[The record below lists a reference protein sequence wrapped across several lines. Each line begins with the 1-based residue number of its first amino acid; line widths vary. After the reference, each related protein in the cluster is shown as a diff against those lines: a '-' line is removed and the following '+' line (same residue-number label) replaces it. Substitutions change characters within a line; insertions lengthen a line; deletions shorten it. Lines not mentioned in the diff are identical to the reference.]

1 MHFTVD
7 VNLHIGMS
15 PEVTAQLY
23 AFQHKLD
30 LIVTR
35 MDQMAVDTTKILA
48 DITAQTT
55 VLQGLVTFV
64 QAINTT
70 NATQA
75 QQIIDLKAA
84 LDAAGSNDPAVQAVI
99 DAMDKTV
106 QDNTALAA
114 GVMPAATAN
123 TPSA

>member
-1 MHFTVD
+1 MRID
-7 VNLHIGMS
+7 VHHHIGFS

-30 LIVTR
+30 LIIRR
-35 MDQMAVDTTKILA
+35 MDKMAVDTSKILA

-55 VLQGLVTFV
+55 VLQSLVTFV

-84 LDAAGSNDPAVQAVI
+84 LDAAQVNDPAVQAAL